1 MTRLSNYLLTLP
13 QYLLPQHALT
23 GLVYRLTRIEL
34 RWFKNLLINIF
45 IMLFKVNMQEAEKP
59 FADHYA
65 SFNDFFTR
73 QLKDEARQ
81 SSIDSDKV
89 NSPVDGT
96 ISQLGNIDE
105 LQIFQAKGKNYSVE
119 QLLAGDKDLCQQF
132 RHGLFATLYLSPR
145 DYHRI
150 HMPVSG
156 KLQQTIYVP
165 GKLFAVNNA
174 AVSTVD
180 GLFARNERFISIF
193 DTPHGTMALVMVGA
207 LFVGSMETVWAG
219 QVTPA
224 SERVLENKSYVEE
237 DISLE
242 QGEEMGRFNMGST
255 VILLFEQERFKW
267 LQQLQAGNA
276 IAEHPLQSSTGKSR
290 NSYRQYIS

>member
-1 MTRLSNYLLTLP
+1 MTRFFHYLLTLP
-13 QYLLPQHALT
+13 QYLLPQHVLT

-45 IMLFKVNMQEAEKP
+45 IIMFKVNMQEAEKP
-59 FADHYA
+59 FADNYS

-73 QLKDEARQ
+73 RLKDGSRQ
-81 SSIDSDKV
+81 HASAADTVI
-89 NSPVDGT
+89 SPVDGS
-96 ISQLGNIDE
+96 ISQLGNIDGLE
-105 LQIFQAKGKNYSVE
+105 VFQAKGKRYSVE
-119 QLLAGDKDLCQQF
+119 QLLAGDKNLFEQF
-132 RHGLFATLYLSPR
+132 RHGDFATLYLSPR

-156 KLQQTIYVP
+156 KLVKTVYVP
-165 GKLFAVNNA
+165 GKLFAVNSA

-193 DTPHGTMALVMVGA
+193 DTPHGSMALVMVGA

-219 QVTPA
+219 QITPTT
-224 SERVLENKSYVEE
+224 ERVLTANTFEDS

-255 VILLFEQERFKW
+255 VILLFERDSIDW
-267 LQQLQAGNA
+267 LESLDANKKITVGQLLAA
-276 IAEHPLQSSTGKSR
+276 KR
-290 NSYRQYIS
+290 

>member
-1 MTRLSNYLLTLP
+1 MLRFFYYLLTLP
-13 QYLLPQHALT
+13 QYLLPQHVLT

-45 IMLFKVNMQEAEKP
+45 IILFKVNMQEAEKP
-59 FADHYA
+59 FADNYA

-73 QLKDEARQ
+73 RLKEGARQ
-81 SSIDSDKV
+81 RSNASDKV
-89 NSPVDGT
+89 MSPVDGS

-105 LQIFQAKGKNYSVE
+105 LEVFQAKGKSYSVE
-119 QLLAGDKDLCQQF
+119 QLLAGDKDLCEKF
-132 RHGLFATLYLSPR
+132 RHGHFATLYLSPR

-150 HMPVSG
+150 HMPISG
-156 KLQQTIYVP
+156 KLVKTVYVP

-174 AVSTVD
+174 AVSTVT
-180 GLFARNERFISIF
+180 GLFARNERFIAIF
-193 DTPHGTMALVMVGA
+193 DTPHGSMALVMVGA

-219 QVTPA
+219 QITPA
-224 SERVLENKSYVEE
+224 TERVLAVNTYEDN

-255 VILLFEQERFKW
+255 VILLFERDRIDW
-267 LQQLQAGNA
+267 LESLHADSKIQVGQLLADKQ
-276 IAEHPLQSSTGKSR
+276 
-290 NSYRQYIS
+290 